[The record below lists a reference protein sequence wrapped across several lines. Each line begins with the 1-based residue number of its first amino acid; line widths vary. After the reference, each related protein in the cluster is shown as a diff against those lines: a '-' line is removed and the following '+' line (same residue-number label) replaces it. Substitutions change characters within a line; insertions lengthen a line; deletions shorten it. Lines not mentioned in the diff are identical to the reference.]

1 MTMGQREGLMGYA
14 LVAPVVICLAI
25 LVIYPF
31 FFAIWISFTDRMIG
45 REGQFIGLANYRY
58 LINWID
64 FQATVRNT
72 IVLVLSVQTLKLVL
86 GMGIALLLNQAIR
99 FRPAGIGNRPCR

>member
-1 MTMGQREGLMGYA
+1 MFQRDSMLGYF
-14 LVAPVVICLAI
+14 LVAPVVICLSI

-45 REGQFIGLANYRY
+45 QGGNFVGLANYRY

-72 IVLVLSVQTLKLVL
+72 VVLVTGV
-86 GMGIALLLNQAIR
+86 
-99 FRPAGIGNRPCR
+99 